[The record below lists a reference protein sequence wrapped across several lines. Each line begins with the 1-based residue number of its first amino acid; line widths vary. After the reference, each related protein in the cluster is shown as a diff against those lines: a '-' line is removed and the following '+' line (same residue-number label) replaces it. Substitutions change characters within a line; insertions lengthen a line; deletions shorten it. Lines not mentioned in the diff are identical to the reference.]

1 MKAVKHVSFNCIKEI
16 TLLTIEQA
24 ERLPRELLA
33 CGEWWWLRSPGSIQ
47 YDAAIVATDGSVYH
61 GGDDV
66 SNDLDCVRPAFVI
79 PGLDSKIYDKV
90 HIGGYRYT
98 FDGDY
103 IGGCVCTV
111 VDKDLV
117 LADDVVCYHRFD
129 AKSNDWNKSELKAFI
144 ESDEF
149 LKKLEGGKLNVENC

>member
-24 ERLPRELLA
+24 ERLPRELRA
-33 CGEWWWLRSPGSIQ
+33 REYWWWLRSPGYFQ
-47 YDAAIVATDGSVYH
+47 DDAACVSGGGSVYYL
-61 GGDDV
+61 GDDV
-66 SNDLDCVRPAFVI
+66 NDVGVCVRPAFVI

-90 HIGGYRYT
+90 HVGE
-98 FDGDY
+98 
-103 IGGCVCTV
+103 CVCTV

-129 AKSNDWNKSELKAFI
+129 TDSNDWDKSELKAFI
-144 ESDEF
+144 ESNEF
-149 LKKLEGGKLNVENC
+149 AKILEGGKLNVENC

>member
-24 ERLPRELLA
+24 ERLPRELRA
-33 CGEWWWLRSPGSIQ
+33 REYWWWLRSPGYFQ
-47 YDAAIVATDGSVYH
+47 DYAACVSGGGSVYYY
-61 GGDDV
+61 GCYVNDDY
-66 SNDLDCVRPAFVI
+66 SGVRPAFVI
-79 PGLDSKIYDKV
+79 PGLDSKIYDQV
-90 HIGGYRYT
+90 HV
-98 FDGDY
+98 
-103 IGGCVCTV
+103 GGCVCTV

>member
-33 CGEWWWLRSPGSIQ
+33 CGEWWWLRSPGRNQ
-47 YDAAIVATDGSVYH
+47 LDAATVSSGGSVCYNGH
-61 GGDDV
+61 IVTYG
-66 SNDLDCVRPAFVI
+66 SDCVRPAFVI

-98 FDGDY
+98 LDGDY

>member
-24 ERLPRELLA
+24 KRLPRELLA
-33 CGEWWWLRSPGSIQ
+33 CGEWWWLRSPGYYQ
-47 YDAAIVATDGSVYH
+47 YTAAFVSTDGSVSY
-61 GGDDV
+61 GGDCVYSDRG
-66 SNDLDCVRPAFVI
+66 CVRPAFVI
-79 PGLDSKIYDKV
+79 PGLDSKIYDQV
-90 HIGGYRYT
+90 HV
-98 FDGDY
+98 
-103 IGGCVCTV
+103 GGCVCTV

-129 AKSNDWNKSELKAFI
+129 AKSNDWNKSELRAFI

-149 LKKLEGGKLNVENC
+149 LKKLEGGKLNELDNNSTDQRHLNQRR

>member
-1 MKAVKHVSFNCIKEI
+1 MIKSIPFEYVKEI
-16 TLLTIEQA
+16 TLLTIERA

-33 CGEWWWLRSPGSIQ
+33 CGEWWWLRSPGRNQ
-47 YDAAIVATDGSVYH
+47 LDAATVSSGGSVCYNGH
-61 GGDDV
+61 IVTYG
-66 SNDLDCVRPAFVI
+66 SDCVRPAFVI
-79 PGLDSKIYDKV
+79 PGLDSKIYDQV
-90 HIGGYRYT
+90 HV
-98 FDGDY
+98 
-103 IGGCVCTV
+103 GGCVCTV

>member
-33 CGEWWWLRSPGSIQ
+33 CGEWWWLRSPGYIQ
-47 YDAAIVATDGSVYH
+47 DYAAYVYIDGSVYYR
-61 GGDDV
+61 GDYV
-66 SNDLDCVRPAFVI
+66 RNVVGCVRPAFVI
-79 PGLDSKIYDKV
+79 PGLDSKIYDQV
-90 HIGGYRYT
+90 HV
-98 FDGDY
+98 
-103 IGGCVCTV
+103 GGCVCTV

-149 LKKLEGGKLNVENC
+149 KRMFIC

>member
-1 MKAVKHVSFNCIKEI
+1 MIKSIPFEYVKEI
-16 TLLTIEQA
+16 TLLTIERA

-79 PGLDSKIYDKV
+79 PGLDSKIYDQV
-90 HIGGYRYT
+90 HV
-98 FDGDY
+98 
-103 IGGCVCTV
+103 GGCVCTV

-149 LKKLEGGKLNVENC
+149 KRMFIC

>member
-33 CGEWWWLRSPGSIQ
+33 CGEWWWLRSPGYFQDI
-47 YDAAIVATDGSVYH
+47 AADVSTDGSVLYL
-61 GGDDV
+61 GYAV
-66 SNDLDCVRPAFVI
+66 NNDSDCVRPAFVI

-98 FDGDY
+98 LDGDY

-117 LADDVVCYHRFD
+117 LADDVVCRHRFD

>member
-1 MKAVKHVSFNCIKEI
+1 MSKTVKAFNCIKEI

-24 ERLPRELLA
+24 KRLPRELLA
-33 CGEWWWLRSPGSIQ
+33 CGEWWWLRSPGYIQ
-47 YDAAIVATDGSVYH
+47 DYAAYVYIDGSVYYR
-61 GGDDV
+61 GDYV
-66 SNDLDCVRPAFVI
+66 RNVVGCVRPAFVI

-98 FDGDY
+98 LDGDY